1 MPSKESASPLPR
13 DAASVQPDGILRL
26 NDWLPYQC
34 SVITNRVSGM
44 LARMYSE
51 ELGIGVVEWRVL
63 ANLVAFSPMSATE
76 LSESTAMDKVSITR
90 ALNLLV
96 TKKLVSR
103 RVDAKDRRKVVL
115 RLTKTGADAYER
127 VMPLA
132 RAIEQELTSALTPQE
147 LKTVQAAMQ
156 VLVARANA
164 ALDDTRDWRELAP
177 ADTVPAAAAV

>member
-90 ALNLLV
+90 
-96 TKKLVSR
+96 S
-103 RVDAKDRRKVVL
+103 
-115 RLTKTGADAYER
+115 
-127 VMPLA
+127 
-132 RAIEQELTSALTPQE
+132 
-147 LKTVQAAMQ
+147 
-156 VLVARANA
+156 
-164 ALDDTRDWRELAP
+164 
-177 ADTVPAAAAV
+177 